1 MTSTR
6 VAIVGGGISGLTLAF
21 TLQEEARRRRLPVD
35 LVVLESSPE
44 AGGHA
49 RTREEDGY
57 LVEAGPNGFLDR
69 EPETLALTQ
78 ELDLTERLVEARPEA
93 KRRFIVRGGRLRRVP
108 ESPPTLLTSDALSLS
123 GKLRL
128 LLEPFA
134 AGAPTGVD
142 ETIFDFARRRIGRE
156 AAEMLVDAAVSGISA
171 GDSRALSVA
180 AQFPLMVDM
189 ERDHGGLIKAMM
201 ARRKRGIRP
210 PRLLSFDRGLGALVS
225 ALEARIGNRLRLGT
239 VVRAVEPAPSGWWL
253 RTNDERLIAADH
265 VVLAVNARAAAKMLD
280 RLDSDMVGALSGIP
294 SSGVT
299 LAALAY
305 RVEDVPQS
313 LDGYGYL
320 VTRPEGLATLGVV
333 WESSL
338 FPGRAPAGMALLRVF
353 LGGAR
358 RSDVLELDEGAAVG
372 LARDELRPIMGI
384 RAEPARTWAFRWPS
398 AIAQYTVGHLDRV
411 ARIRACAARH
421 SGLHLCGASYD
432 GVSFNHAIAS
442 GRRLARDLAARLEG
456 AVEGAAEAP
465 EFKLQAD
472 VA

>member
-21 TLQEEARRRRLPVD
+21 TLQEAARLKRLPLD
-35 LVVLESSPE
+35 LVVLESSHE

-49 RTREEDGY
+49 RTRAEDGY

-78 ELDLTERLVEARPEA
+78 ELGLAARLIEARPEA

-108 ESPPTLLTSDALSLS
+108 ESPPTLLTSDALSLP

-134 AGAPTGVD
+134 AGAPAHVD
-142 ETIFDFARRRIGRE
+142 ETIFEFARRRIGRE

-171 GDSRALSVA
+171 GDSRRLSVA

-189 ERDHGGLIKAMM
+189 EREHGGLIKAML

-210 PRLLSFDRGLGALVS
+210 PRLLSFDRGLGTLVS
-225 ALEARIGNRLRLGT
+225 ALEARLGNRLRLGT
-239 VVRAVEPAPSGWWL
+239 AVRAVEPAASGWRL
-253 RTNDERLIAADH
+253 RTNDERLIEADH
-265 VVLAVNARAAAKMLD
+265 VVLAVNAHAAAKMLG
-280 RLDSDMVGALSGIP
+280 RLDSGMVDALSGIP

-305 RVEDVPQS
+305 RLEDVPRP

-358 RSDVLELDEGAAVG
+358 RPDVLNLDESRALE
-372 LARDELRPIMGI
+372 LARQELQPIMGI
-384 RAEPARTWAFRWPS
+384 RTEPVRTWAFRWPS

-411 ARIRACAARH
+411 ARVRACAARH
-421 SGLHLCGASYD
+421 PGLHLCGASFD

-442 GRRLARDLAARLEG
+442 GRRLARDLTTRLEG
-456 AVEGAAEAP
+456 AVPGSAAAP
-465 EFKLQAD
+465 ECGLQAD